1 MAAVTPFV
9 RLSAPIRTGGGMTSN
24 ASSPVGSPRWRN
36 WGGNQQAVA
45 ATVLTPAT
53 VDDVAALVKEANAAG
68 RRVKA
73 VGSGH
78 SFTDIAATTDQRL
91 HLHRLDG
98 LIAFDRNTKLVT
110 VQAGM
115 PMYKLN
121 TLLAEHGLA
130 VPNLGDIDAQTVA
143 GAVSTGTHGTGRAH
157 STLASVVEA
166 VTLVNGAGEIVHID
180 STSED
185 FPAARLGLGA
195 LGVLVNVTL
204 RCVDAFI
211 LRADE
216 RPLPMAEVLAGL
228 TEQIARHDHVEL
240 YWFPYTDRV
249 QLKRNDRVPVNDLP
263 LSRLRGWI
271 DDEFLA
277 NVVFAGACRLG
288 RVAPATVPTI
298 SAVSARALTARTY
311 TDRSDRVFCTPR
323 RVRFVEME
331 YAIPRAALSEALSA
345 LPAIIASLPFKVQ
358 FPVEVRFTG
367 PDDIWLSHG
376 YGRESAYIAVHQYA
390 GAPYEEYFRAFEQ
403 VCIALGGR
411 PHWGKLHYR
420 DAESLRTVYPRF
432 DDFLAARD
440 RLDPNRV
447 FANPYTERVL
457 GR

>member
-1 MAAVTPFV
+1 M
-9 RLSAPIRTGGGMTSN
+9 
-24 ASSPVGSPRWRN
+24 SSTVGSPLGSPRWRN
-36 WGGNQQAVA
+36 WAGNQQAVA
-45 ATVLTPAT
+45 AAVLAPAS
-53 VDDVAALVKEANAAG
+53 VDDVAALVKEANATG
-68 RRVKA
+68 RRLKA

-78 SFTDIAATTDQRL
+78 SFTAIAATDDQRL
-91 HLHRLDG
+91 HLHRLAG
-98 LIAFDRNTKLVT
+98 LISVDRGTRLVT

-115 PMYKLN
+115 PMHVLN

-143 GAVSTGTHGTGRAH
+143 GAISTGTHGTGARH

-166 VTLVNGAGEIVHID
+166 VTLVTGTGEVLHVD
-180 STSED
+180 AASPD

-195 LGVLVNVTL
+195 LGIIVDVTL

-216 RPLPMAEVLAGL
+216 RPLPMAEVLAAL
-228 TEQIARHDHVEL
+228 TEQIAEHDHVEL

-249 QLKRNDRVPVNDLP
+249 QLKRNDVVPLHDRP

-271 DDEFLA
+271 DDELLA
-277 NVVFAGACRLG
+277 NAVFGAACRLG
-288 RVAPATVPTI
+288 LAVPATVPTI
-298 SAVSARALTARTY
+298 SAISARALTARTY

-331 YAIPRAALSEALSA
+331 YEIPRAAMPEVLAA
-345 LPAIIASLPFKVQ
+345 LPRIIEKLPFKVQ

-376 YGRESAYIAVHQYA
+376 YGRESAYVAIHQYS
-390 GAPYEEYFRAFEQ
+390 GAPYEPYFRAFEQ
-403 VCIALGGR
+403 VCAAVGGR

-420 DAESLRTVYPRF
+420 DAASLRTAYPRF
-432 DDFLAARD
+432 DDFVAVRD

-447 FANPYTERVL
+447 FANPYLDRVL
-457 GR
+457 GA